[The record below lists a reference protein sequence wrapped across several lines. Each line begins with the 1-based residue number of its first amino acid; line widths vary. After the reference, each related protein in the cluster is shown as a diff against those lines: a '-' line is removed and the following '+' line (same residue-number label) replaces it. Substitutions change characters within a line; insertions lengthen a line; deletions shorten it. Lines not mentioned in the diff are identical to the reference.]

1 MFVQGGLNLGEQLLD
16 LLNREVE
23 KHRDSN
29 EVSNGYDRGFR
40 EGSLAEAIKIR
51 AKIREFMLKKRR

>member
-1 MFVQGGLNLGEQLLD
+1 LGEQLLD

-23 KHRDSN
+23 KHKESN